1 MKSDDLDRFGRLK
14 IFLSDEYAARRQCL
28 LDKFNSDYPDEP
40 SCWKYI
46 ISKLRV
52 LGLLNCRICGSP
64 DVIVSDDFRVLFC
77 QDCAAESRSTAGT
90 FFHGVRKVRAWLFS
104 IWISEHGFYVSSKWF
119 ASAISI
125 AQSSALHIIKSTLLA
140 AERNFDVV
148 ASLEVPLTNLNRF
161 FAKRTILTPALLKPS
176 QELDESFVYDTHSQS
191 KPNDDGRE
199 SESGKNDYTE
209 IVDVDFEAID
219 MSMNAASMKDSAAS
233 SFDSEALSSS
243 SSSSSS
249 SPLEFEVSSAVESAN
264 ECCSLDGQEENF
276 ENHRLSSVYRS
287 LGSTPL
293 TVDQISAITGLD
305 WQEILAALTELEFDG
320 LVTGLAGGSYILSN
334 DNVDGVVL
342 RSENFASEQSKGF
355 DAKAD
360 AEYTRE
366 NFYISVR
373 CFFRV
378 ILDIAHG
385 VSRKYMSLYLACAN
399 HLVIADLDESFME
412 ICLRTGYLGR
422 KVLRSYIAPAFLKF
436 APLEVPD
443 R

>member
-14 IFLSDEYAARRQCL
+14 IFLSDEYAARRQYL
-28 LDKFNSDYPDEP
+28 LDRFNSDYPDEP

-140 AERNFDVV
+140 AERNFDDV
-148 ASLEVPLTNLNRF
+148 ASLEVSLSNLNRF

-191 KPNDDGRE
+191 KPSDAGRE

-219 MSMNAASMKDSAAS
+219 LSMNAPSMKDSAAS
-233 SFDSEALSSS
+233 SFDSETLSSS
-243 SSSSSS
+243 SS
-249 SPLEFEVSSAVESAN
+249 PFEFEVSSAVESAN
-264 ECCSLDGQEENF
+264 ECGSLDGQGANS

-287 LGSTPL
+287 LGTTPL
-293 TVDQISAITGLD
+293 TVDQIAAITGLD

-334 DNVDGVVL
+334 TNVDGVVL

-399 HLVIADLDESFME
+399 HLVIADLDESFIE

-422 KVLRSYIAPAFLKF
+422 KVLRSYIAPAFLEF
-436 APLEVPD
+436 APLEVPE

>member
-14 IFLSDEYAARRQCL
+14 VFLSDEYAARRQYL

-140 AERNFDVV
+140 AERNFDDV
-148 ASLEVPLTNLNRF
+148 ASLEVSLSNLNRF

-191 KPNDDGRE
+191 KPSDAGRE

-219 MSMNAASMKDSAAS
+219 LSMNAPSMKDSAAS
-233 SFDSEALSSS
+233 SFDSETLSSS
-243 SSSSSS
+243 SS
-249 SPLEFEVSSAVESAN
+249 PFEFEVSSAVESAN
-264 ECCSLDGQEENF
+264 ECGTLDGQGANS

-287 LGSTPL
+287 LGTTPL
-293 TVDQISAITGLD
+293 TVDQIAAITGLD

-334 DNVDGVVL
+334 TNVDGVVL

-399 HLVIADLDESFME
+399 HLVIADLDESFIE

-422 KVLRSYIAPAFLKF
+422 KVLRSYIAPAFLEF
-436 APLEVPD
+436 APLEVPE